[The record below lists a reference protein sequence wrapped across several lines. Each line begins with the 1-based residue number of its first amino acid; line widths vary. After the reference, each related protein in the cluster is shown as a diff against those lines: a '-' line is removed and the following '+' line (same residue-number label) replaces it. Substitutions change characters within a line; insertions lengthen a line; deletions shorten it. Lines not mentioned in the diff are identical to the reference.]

1 MRVKLPSRLV
11 SGATQQAV
19 AERGP
24 ISTSVALLVVA
35 ERAGLGEAPDRKRL
49 GRA

>member
-1 MRVKLPSRLV
+1 MRMKPSSGLV
-11 SGATQQAV
+11 RRATRQAV